1 MKKNSIRALV
11 ICIILIF
18 IMPFIEQKTEAA
30 TSTVYSYEFEVYSN
44 DGTEFLGT
52 LSTNRYDSDSIFNK
66 YGSYGSKYSSTS
78 IWDPYGTYGSKYS
91 IDSAFNKYST
101 SPPII
106 VYNGQVIAYVSVNK
120 YLRGRSRLTNFGM
133 KQKPLTVCK
142 SQKR

>member
-1 MKKNSIRALV
+1 LKKNILGVLV
-11 ICIILIF
+11 FCISIILIL
-18 IMPFIEQKTEAA
+18 PFIEEKADAA
-30 TSTVYSYEFEVYSN
+30 GTTMYSYEFELYSN

-78 IWDPYGTYGSKYS
+78 IWNPYGTYGSKYS

-106 VYNGQVIAYVSVNK
+106 VYNGQAIAYVSVNK
-120 YLRGRSRLTNFGM
+120 YLSGSISPYQLWNEAKAIDSM
-133 KQKPLTVCK
+133 
-142 SQKR
+142 

>member
-1 MKKNSIRALV
+1 MKKNIVGVLFFCISIL
-11 ICIILIF
+11 L
-18 IMPFIEQKTEAA
+18 MLPFIEQKADAA
-30 TSTVYSYEFEVYSN
+30 DLTMYSYEFELYSN

-78 IWDPYGTYGSKYS
+78 IWNPYGTYGSKYS

-106 VYNGQVIAYVSVNK
+106 VYNGQAIAYVSVNK
-120 YLRGRSRLTNFGM
+120 YLADSISPYQLWNEAKAIDGM
-133 KQKPLTVCK
+133 
-142 SQKR
+142 